1 MTEKTIIIGVT
12 GGSASGKTSIAE
24 EIFNSFPNENVAM
37 IQQDSYYK
45 DQANLTMDERISV
58 NYDHPLSF
66 DTDLMVAHL
75 HELLEGRPI
84 QVPIY
89 DYTAYTRSEKTHHQE
104 ARRVIIVEGVLILA
118 DKKLRDLMSIKI
130 FVDTDDDVRLI
141 RRIKRDMED
150 RGRSLDSIIQQ
161 YLKTVKPMHHQF
173 VEPTKRYA
181 NMVIPNGIENTV
193 GVDLLKTKIE
203 SLLNG

>member
-1 MTEKTIIIGVT
+1 MTEKIILIGVT
-12 GGSASGKTSIAE
+12 GGSASGKTSIAH
-24 EIFNSFPNENVAM
+24 EIFNSFPKENVAM

-45 DQANLTMDERISV
+45 DQTNLTMEERFSV
-58 NYDHPLSF
+58 NYDHPLAF
-66 DTDLMVAHL
+66 DTDLMIAHL
-75 HELLEGRPI
+75 QELLSDRPI
-84 QVPIY
+84 QIPIY
-89 DYTAYTRSEKTHHQE
+89 DYNAYTRSDKTFYQE

-118 DKKLRDLMSIKI
+118 DKTLRDLMDIKI

-141 RRIKRDMED
+141 RRINRDIEE
-150 RGRSLDSIIQQ
+150 RGRSLDSVIQQ

-181 NMVIPNGIENTV
+181 DMIIPNGRENSV

-203 SLLNG
+203 SLLHE